1 MTTKKKVSAARRKPP
16 RRSAMASARKRL
28 IPTGEATIG
37 PFFPPR
43 YVDAGANDLT
53 QFDDHKA
60 AGEVIEISGVVRQED
75 GAPLDNLVVEIW
87 QADANGIY
95 RHPADPRHRE
105 ADARFFGWGRAATD
119 KEGRY
124 AFRTIR
130 PGAPQGRARHVNVM
144 VMFSGLMR
152 ILKTTL
158 FFPGEQAN
166 DADPVYRAV
175 PRARRPLLVAREEA
189 PGRYRFDLKLR
200 GENETP
206 FFDD

>member
-1 MTTKKKVSAARRKPP
+1 MIRRKP
-16 RRSAMASARKRL
+16 ARKASKRRL

-53 QFDDHKA
+53 QFEDRKA
-60 AGEVIEISGVVRQED
+60 QGEVIEIAGVVRQED
-75 GAPLDNLVVEIW
+75 GAPLENLVVEIW
-87 QADANGIY
+87 QADAKGIY
-95 RHPADPRHRE
+95 RHPADPRHRD
-105 ADARFFGWGRAATD
+105 ADPRFFGWGRAATD
-119 KEGRY
+119 REGRY
-124 AFRTIR
+124 AFRTVR
-130 PGAPQGRARHVNVM
+130 PGAPQGRARHINVM

-166 DADPVYRAV
+166 DADPVYAAV
-175 PRARRPLLVAREEA
+175 PKARRHLLVAREEA
-189 PGRYRFDLKLR
+189 AGRYRFDLKLR
-200 GENETP
+200 GEHETP

>member
-1 MTTKKKVSAARRKPP
+1 MIRRKP
-16 RRSAMASARKRL
+16 ARKASKRRL

-53 QFDDHKA
+53 QFEDRKA
-60 AGEVIEISGVVRQED
+60 QGEVIEIAGVVRQED
-75 GAPLDNLVVEIW
+75 GAPLENLVVEIW
-87 QADANGIY
+87 QADAKGIY

-105 ADARFFGWGRAATD
+105 ADPRFFGWGRAATD
-119 KEGRY
+119 REGRY
-124 AFRTIR
+124 AFRTVR
-130 PGAPQGRARHVNVM
+130 PGALQGRARHINVM

-152 ILKTTL
+152 ILKTTM

-166 DADPVYRAV
+166 DADPVYQAV
-175 PRARRPLLVAREEA
+175 PKARRRLLVAREEA
-189 PGRYRFDLKLR
+189 AGRYRFDLKLR
-200 GENETP
+200 GEHETP

>member
-1 MTTKKKVSAARRKPP
+1 MRK
-16 RRSAMASARKRL
+16 

-53 QFDDHKA
+53 QCEGRKA
-60 AGEVIEISGVVRQED
+60 RGEAIEIAGCVRQED
-75 GAPLDNLVVEIW
+75 GAALENLVLEIW

-105 ADARFFGWGRAATD
+105 ADADFFGWGRAATD
-119 KEGRY
+119 RQGNY

-130 PGAPQGRARHVNVM
+130 PGASAGRAPHVNFM

-152 ILKTTL
+152 ILKTTMY
-158 FFPGEQAN
+158 FPGGKAN
-166 DADPVYRAV
+166 DADPVLAAV
-175 PRARRPLLVAREEA
+175 PATRRALLVAREEA

-200 GENETP
+200 GEHETP

>member
-1 MTTKKKVSAARRKPP
+1 MKKRSAAARGKPGRRPARLP
-16 RRSAMASARKRL
+16 ARKRL
-28 IPTGEATIG
+28 TPTGEATIG

-53 QFDDHKA
+53 QLDDHKA
-60 AGEVIEISGVVRQED
+60 AGEVIEIFGVVRQED

-87 QADANGIY
+87 QADAKGIY

-105 ADARFFGWGRAATD
+105 ADAKFFGWGRAATD

-130 PGAPQGRARHVNVM
+130 PGAPRGRARHINVM

-152 ILKTTL
+152 ILKTTM
-158 FFPGEQAN
+158 FFPGEAAN
-166 DADPVYRAV
+166 EADPVYKAV
-175 PRARRPLLVAREEA
+175 PKARRPLLVAREEA
-189 PGRYRFDLKLR
+189 PARYRFDLKLR

>member
-1 MTTKKKVSAARRKPP
+1 MIRRKAARK
-16 RRSAMASARKRL
+16 SARKSAKAPARRRL

-53 QFDDHKA
+53 QFEDRKA
-60 AGEVIEISGVVRQED
+60 EGEVIEIAGVVRQED

-105 ADARFFGWGRAATD
+105 ADPRFFGWGRAATD
-119 KEGRY
+119 REGRY
-124 AFRTIR
+124 AFRTVR
-130 PGAPQGRARHVNVM
+130 PGAPRGRARHINVM

-152 ILKTTL
+152 ILKTTM

-166 DADPVYRAV
+166 DADPVYKAV
-175 PRARRPLLVAREEA
+175 PKPRRRLLVAREEA
-189 PGRYRFDLKLR
+189 AGRFRFDLKLR